1 MKLPIYFLQQNK
13 DFKIDV
19 LNFNTD
25 KLIGYSIQAT
35 VVDHKTTAGKA
46 GNKPIFTLTID
57 LGVELF
63 QSSIKRLINAPSFI
77 FQWLP
82 RAPPYDSVINEG
94 VGPSIVYKD

>member
-1 MKLPIYFLQQNK
+1 MRLPIYFLQQNQ
-13 DFKIDV
+13 DFKVDV

-35 VVDHKTTAGKA
+35 VVDHKTTAEKVED
-46 GNKPIFTLTID
+46 KPIFALTID

-63 QSSIKRLINAPSFI
+63 QPSIKRLINAPSFI
-77 FQWLP
+77 IQWLP

-94 VGPSIVYKD
+94 VGPFIVYKD